1 MARSRR
7 LGERRENC
15 LRYCMLCLLKYVSRI
30 CFQNGAAEKISDKKN
45 GLGAPAVF
53 SNEGE
58 NTTADFEDT
67 LYVTKVQLCNKTL
80 IYWSS
85 GSQMCFPS
93 TPYVFRD
100 DGQGKEIEVLG
111 NRKLT
116 VTRRT
121 SS

>member
-1 MARSRR
+1 MCHGFDFKMEPPRKLAT
-7 LGERRENC
+7 
-15 LRYCMLCLLKYVSRI
+15 
-30 CFQNGAAEKISDKKN
+30 KKN
-45 GLGAPAVF
+45 GLGTPAVF
-53 SNEGE
+53 SHEDE